1 MSDEHG
7 ITGQAARTPRGVW
20 GALAERAKRW
30 EQRQHL
36 RVIEAA
42 VYQGWDVPAEAYQTI
57 PRELFELIIDPL
69 ASPRDRIRAVEALAH
84 LNEQRVHAA
93 VQLDRIMRLDAGTA
107 TERIADSL
115 TDAQLEA
122 VARSMSTGRK
132 LGGSRC
138 KNPPGG
144 KAAKCGMVRNGI

>member
-1 MSDEHG
+1 M
-7 ITGQAARTPRGVW
+7 TPNKRRLARS
-20 GALAERAKRW
+20 LA
-30 EQRQHL
+30 QL
-36 RVIEAA
+36 
-42 VYQGWDVPAEAYQTI
+42 
-57 PRELFELIIDPL
+57 IDPL

-107 TERIADSL
+107 TERIALVDSL

-132 LGGSRC
+132 H
-138 KNPPGG
+138 
-144 KAAKCGMVRNGI
+144 

>member
-20 GALAERAKRW
+20 GAPAERAKRW

-107 TERIADSL
+107 T
-115 TDAQLEA
+115 
-122 VARSMSTGRK
+122 
-132 LGGSRC
+132 
-138 KNPPGG
+138 
-144 KAAKCGMVRNGI
+144 

>member
-20 GALAERAKRW
+20 GAPAERAKRW

-107 TERIADSL
+107 TERIALVDSL

-132 LGGSRC
+132 R
-138 KNPPGG
+138 
-144 KAAKCGMVRNGI
+144 